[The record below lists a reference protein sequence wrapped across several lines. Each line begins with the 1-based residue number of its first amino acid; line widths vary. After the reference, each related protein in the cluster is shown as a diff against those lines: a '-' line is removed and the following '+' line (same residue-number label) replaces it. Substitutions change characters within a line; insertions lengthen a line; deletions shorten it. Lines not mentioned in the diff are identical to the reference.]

1 MRVVNWLNFENLR
14 DAYIMDGVPKWKANI
29 LAKRD
34 CRNNPYEKRMK
45 KILNEELK
53 DAARMEGQAYVN
65 LEQTFSDVMENVR
78 KGFRN
83 FANGPIG
90 YILTVLAVVIFVYGG
105 VTLIYGAGAYFI
117 WNVLVAAVFSVNLLT
132 FPQAMVVGFIFI
144 ILSSMFKKSKS

>member
-1 MRVVNWLNFENLR
+1 MRVVNWLDFENLR

-45 KILNEELK
+45 KILDDELK
-53 DAARMEGQAYVN
+53 DAARMEGQTYFN
-65 LEQTFSDVMENVR
+65 FGQILSDGMDGV
-78 KGFRN
+78 KKALRN
-83 FANGPIG
+83 FVNGPIG
-90 YILTVLAVVIFVYGG
+90 YILAVLAVIIFVYGG
-105 VTLIYGAGAYFI
+105 ATLIDGALVYFI
-117 WNVLVAAVFSVNLLT
+117 WNVLVASAFSVDLLT